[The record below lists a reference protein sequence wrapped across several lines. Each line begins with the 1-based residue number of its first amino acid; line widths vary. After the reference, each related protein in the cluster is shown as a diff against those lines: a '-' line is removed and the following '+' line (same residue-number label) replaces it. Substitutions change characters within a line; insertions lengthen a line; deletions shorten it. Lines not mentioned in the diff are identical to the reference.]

1 MASNLVGRKYHNVI
15 FEVKLFYYILSALLF
30 DCVVRQQVGEHFT
43 RFADLHLLFPTLLYS
58 PFTDGS
64 VYKPAKISGLE
75 LPGRTAFLLVGGTFL
90 DRPARFAV
98 LTIFF
103 DHGDQEIN
111 LPFHSGRYGS
121 PGLFVAVDSLY
132 NSLLSMGNSVSLLLE
147 RKNGMMGDV
156 ATMWHVC
163 QSKRFL

>member
-1 MASNLVGRKYHNVI
+1 MASNLVGRKYHNVL

-132 NSLLSMGNSVSLLLE
+132 GDPEQLSHLLLGPVQFFAE
-147 RKNGMMGDV
+147 MDELFAVHGEFRESV
-156 ATMWHVC
+156 T
-163 QSKRFL
+163 